1 MEDRLALLPF
11 RLEACSIDS
20 ILEDWINGIN
30 PRNHL
35 CSAYLLVIVVEK
47 SRYKTICNKTFT
59 YSENSKSMERLAR
72 LIEAQ
77 HLKGTFL

>member
-35 CSAYLLVIVVEK
+35 CSVYLLVIVVEK
-47 SRYKTICNKTFT
+47 SRYKRFT

-72 LIEAQ
+72 LIEAPY
-77 HLKGTFL
+77 LKGTFL